1 MIKTVDNFD
10 SSFVNRVEK
19 STGFEFINP
28 GNSLYFVESTRAEN
42 DLYIDLKSYNN
53 QSNDLLSI
61 FKLQSISKQ
70 PADIDDLIISIQ
82 NSNND
87 YTVKTGNYVGLFSWG
102 NNLEINIGSRFGNVF
117 LTRMLNFAN
126 DIFLDDVNVA
136 GDLDKKSKLD
146 ISRFIIFY
154 MFVQRLEKAFL
165 LGLPKTYQSI
175 RHHEIMLKGKID
187 INRFVKRDIPF
198 KGKISSVSREQ
209 REIPEIIDVLF
220 KAVKILD
227 NFGFPTQHILNI
239 KSHLKQQFSGKYVS
253 NHVITKARESKALQ
267 NPIFAP
273 YKKVLEYAEII
284 IKGDN
289 IKPKADGK
297 KESFGYLINIAELFE
312 IYITKLLQKEFPDWS
327 VESPHIALYDNQ
339 FYKRKI
345 IPDIVMQKGNQ
356 VMVFDTKYKRM
367 NFKGTEHG
375 NWDVD
380 RNDFFQI
387 HTYASYYQ
395 NSNTHLI
402 CAGLLYPLQ
411 GKPDSQNC
419 VSDNLLGNTG
429 CKFIVDGIDLSFLNN
444 TTQKNSLSMLN
455 IKNSEMEFIRRIHEI
470 INSSN
475 QS

>member
-1 MIKTVDNFD
+1 
-10 SSFVNRVEK
+10 
-19 STGFEFINP
+19 
-28 GNSLYFVESTRAEN
+28 
-42 DLYIDLKSYNN
+42 
-53 QSNDLLSI
+53 
-61 FKLQSISKQ
+61 
-70 PADIDDLIISIQ
+70 
-82 NSNND
+82 
-87 YTVKTGNYVGLFSWG
+87 
-102 NNLEINIGSRFGNVF
+102 
-117 LTRMLNFAN
+117 
-126 DIFLDDVNVA
+126 
-136 GDLDKKSKLD
+136 
-146 ISRFIIFY
+146 
-154 MFVQRLEKAFL
+154 
-165 LGLPKTYQSI
+165 
-175 RHHEIMLKGKID
+175 MLKGKID

-380 RNDFFQI
+380 RNDFFKSI
-387 HTYASYYQ
+387 PMPVIIRIA
-395 NSNTHLI
+395 THI
-402 CAGLLYPLQ
+402 
-411 GKPDSQNC
+411 
-419 VSDNLLGNTG
+419 
-429 CKFIVDGIDLSFLNN
+429 
-444 TTQKNSLSMLN
+444 
-455 IKNSEMEFIRRIHEI
+455 
-470 INSSN
+470 
-475 QS
+475 